1 MAFCFNSPPP
11 RPAATLQ
18 GKLIHRNSRALAL
31 QYACEI
37 EDLRIS
43 HFAVTGAIGIQAG
56 VNLSELF
63 TQKEND
69 MTNRIFMMLLL
80 SAGLAL
86 SAFAQQTT
94 SSAGAQPAASASQ
107 AAPASQSMTASG
119 EGPLQSPRPK
129 DFWDGDEPSL
139 TWLIL
144 HPFASKQYVRRHVQP
159 IQDRVN
165 ELDELTADASKMIR
179 DVDARAQKGIQL
191 VSAKTSLADEHTQD
205 AANKAQMA
213 HQTVASLDTRIAT
226 DQTVVGN
233 IDQYTSGAQ
242 TEIRF
247 RPGQTV
253 LSKQAKD
260 ALDELAAQVKDNHGY
275 IIEVQGFSA
284 GRGQAAIANSKKM
297 ADSVERYLVLN
308 HEVPAY
314 RIYVIGMGNASQ
326 EKHTVGTRIEV
337 SLLKSDIEQ
346 TAKQ

>member
-1 MAFCFNSPPP
+1 
-11 RPAATLQ
+11 
-18 GKLIHRNSRALAL
+18 
-31 QYACEI
+31 
-37 EDLRIS
+37 
-43 HFAVTGAIGIQAG
+43 
-56 VNLSELF
+56 
-63 TQKEND
+63 
-69 MTNRIFMMLLL
+69 MTNRTLITLLL
-80 SAGLAL
+80 SMGLAL
-86 SAFAQQTT
+86 SAVAQQTT
-94 SSAGAQPAASASQ
+94 SSSSAQPATSANQ
-107 AAPASQSMTASG
+107 AAPPSQPVTVYQS
-119 EGPLQSPRPK
+119 EPLQSPRPQ

-165 ELDELTADASKMIR
+165 ELDEITAENSRTIKDIDSR
-179 DVDARAQKGIQL
+179 TQHGIQL
-191 VSAKTSLADEHTQD
+191 ASEKASLADEHAQD

-213 HQTVASLDTRIAT
+213 HQTAASLDTRIAN

-233 IDQYTSGAQ
+233 LDQYKSGAQ

-260 ALDELAAQVKDNHGY
+260 ALDELAVQVKGQHGY

-284 GRGQAAIANSKKM
+284 GRGQAAILNSKKM

-308 HEVPAY
+308 QEVPAY
-314 RIYVIGMGNASQ
+314 RIYVIGMGNAAE

-337 SLLKSDIEQ
+337 SLLKNDAEQ